1 MSLLAQLKILVVD
14 DTTTSRLL
22 LRDALENMGFRN
34 IQVAGNG
41 EEAMKLM
48 LSAPSHLI
56 ISDYNM
62 PKMDGL
68 QLLKAIREYKPLSRT
83 PFIILTGNADRKV
96 LEDGAKLG
104 LNNYLTKPFTPDN
117 LRRSLE
123 AIVGRLH

>member
-22 LRDALENMGFRN
+22 LRDALENLGFRQ
-34 IQVAGNG
+34 IHVASDG
-41 EEAMKLM
+41 EQALKMM
-48 LSAPSHLI
+48 MTAPCHLI

-68 QLLKAIREYKPLSRT
+68 QLLKAIRDCKPLSRT

-96 LEDGAKLG
+96 LEDGSKLG